1 MGITFNDAC
10 MLWKARLDGA
20 SFASTLTIGHQSL
33 ALHPKEVRWFQNEYI
48 KHFPAG
54 ENAPLSRYEFHDFAD
69 EFLSRI
75 LGAEQVSI
83 VDYSTYENATIVH
96 DMNSP
101 IPELFFNTFDA
112 VIDGGTLE
120 HVFNVPVALQ
130 NLANVTK
137 PGGSIF
143 ITVPSNNLCG
153 HGLYQFSPELFFRYF
168 SEENGFQL
176 KGISL
181 FESKFSSIELSSNNV
196 VYQVADPQVV
206 RGRVGYSNGKPTTI
220 MVHAI
225 KRDGAAGAFIV
236 PLQSDYVQLWNENQP
251 SEPVMPLKKILKT
264 LYQRSPRPLRELIF
278 SVRCLV
284 SGYLE
289 RRRLSLG
296 NKSHFRRKP
305 VW

>member
-10 MLWKARLDGA
+10 MLWKARLDGT
-20 SFASTLTIGHQSL
+20 SFANTLTIGHQSL
-33 ALHPKEVRWFQNEYI
+33 ALHPKEVRWFQKQYMNR
-48 KHFPAG
+48 FPANG
-54 ENAPLSRYEFHDFAD
+54 TVPLSRYEFHDFAD
-69 EFLSRI
+69 DFLSGI
-75 LGAEQVSI
+75 LGAVHVSI
-83 VDYSTYENATIVH
+83 VDYSSYENATIVH

-101 IPELFFNTFDA
+101 VPEQYFNTFDA

-176 KGISL
+176 KEVSL
-181 FESKFSSIELSSNNV
+181 FESTFSSIELSRNTC
-196 VYQVADPQVV
+196 VYQVSDPQTV
-206 RGRVGYSNGKPTTI
+206 RGRVGYSNSKPTTI
-220 MVHAI
+220 MLHAV
-225 KRDGAAGAFIV
+225 KRDGAAGALIV
-236 PLQSDYVQLWNENQP
+236 PLQSDYVQLWNETQP
-251 SEPVMPLKKILKT
+251 TEPGTPLKKTLKA
-264 LYQRSPRPLRELIF
+264 LYQRSPRPLRDLMF
-278 SVRCLV
+278 SVRCLIA
-284 SGYLE
+284 GYME
-289 RRRLSLG
+289 KRRLSLG

-305 VW
+305 A